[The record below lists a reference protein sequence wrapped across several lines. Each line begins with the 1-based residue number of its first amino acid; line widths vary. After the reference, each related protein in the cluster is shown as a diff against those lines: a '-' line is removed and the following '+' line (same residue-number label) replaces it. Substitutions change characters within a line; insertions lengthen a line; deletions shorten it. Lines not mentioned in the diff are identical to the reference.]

1 MIKKVAILGSTGSIG
16 KTLINILKKDKKKY
30 NILLLTA
37 NKNINILLKQ
47 IKIFKVKNI
56 IVSDLDK
63 FNKIRIILKNK
74 KINIYNNFNSINRI
88 LKNKKIDYTMSSIS
102 GIEGLGPTIKIIPHT
117 KEIAIAN
124 KESIICAWH
133 LIQKE
138 LIMNRTKFIPIDSE
152 HFSIYSL
159 LSSSKSENLEKVFIT
174 ASGGP
179 FRNYPLKKFA
189 SIKLE
194 SALKHPNWKMG
205 QKITIDSS
213 TLMNKI
219 FEIIEAKKI
228 FNLDYNMD
236 VSMDMAGEEI
246 VNLNLPNGVVNSK
259 SDYAYLLSWND
270 YYSPGLLNEILNH
283 NIIAKVALKEFV
295 LNNKKYDYG
304 TILIPVKNQNISSKS
319 LYELLNKLANK
330 NHLIIDGVNT
340 GLTNGIDLGSSKF
353 KKIEKQNIAIIV
365 GEGVNSYDAG
375 EIWHLFDTRYNIMVT
390 KLDVKSISRSDLSKY
405 SSIIIPSS
413 KGLSDMNS
421 KKIIE
426 WTKNGGNLI
435 TFKNSLNWV
444 NKNKLLDL
452 KIKSS
457 TIPTKN
463 VSFGQKDNHRG
474 AQVIGG
480 AIFEAKLDL
489 SHPIS
494 FGYKNEHISL
504 FRNTTIFMDIDEIS
518 YNNPIIYTESPL
530 LSGYVSE
537 ENLEN
542 LKLSVPFKTGG
553 YKKGQVTCFTD
564 NTNFRAFW
572 YGTNKLLM
580 NAIYFSDQF

>member
-1 MIKKVAILGSTGSIG
+1 MIKKVVILGSTGSIG

-228 FNLDYNMD
+228 FNLDYKK
-236 VSMDMAGEEI
+236 
-246 VNLNLPNGVVNSK
+246 L
-259 SDYAYLLSWND
+259 
-270 YYSPGLLNEILNH
+270 EILIHPKSYVHAMVKFKNGLT
-283 NIIAKVALKEFV
+283 K
-295 LNNKKYDYG
+295 
-304 TILIPVKNQNISSKS
+304 ILIHDTNMTIPIFNS
-319 LYELLNKLANK
+319 LYP
-330 NHLIIDGVNT
+330 NHE
-340 GLTNGIDLGSSKF
+340 
-353 KKIEKQNIAIIV
+353 KKI
-365 GEGVNSYDAG
+365 
-375 EIWHLFDTRYNIMVT
+375 F
-390 KLDVKSISRSDLSKY
+390 
-405 SSIIIPSS
+405 
-413 KGLSDMNS
+413 S
-421 KKIIE
+421 KKIDFNIL
-426 WTKNGGNLI
+426 NNLSFEKVDQKKFPVI
-435 TFKNSLNWV
+435 KILEILPKKNSLFETVIVATNDTLV
-444 NKNKLLDL
+444 KMFIEKKIKFLDISRILLKIIKNKEFAKYKRIKPKNVNDIIKLSEYVSL
-452 KIKSS
+452 KISS
-457 TIPTKN
+457 
-463 VSFGQKDNHRG
+463 
-474 AQVIGG
+474 
-480 AIFEAKLDL
+480 L
-489 SHPIS
+489 SI
-494 FGYKNEHISL
+494 
-504 FRNTTIFMDIDEIS
+504 
-518 YNNPIIYTESPL
+518 
-530 LSGYVSE
+530 
-537 ENLEN
+537 
-542 LKLSVPFKTGG
+542 
-553 YKKGQVTCFTD
+553 
-564 NTNFRAFW
+564 
-572 YGTNKLLM
+572 
-580 NAIYFSDQF
+580 

>member
-1 MIKKVAILGSTGSIG
+1 MIKKVVILGSTGSIG

-133 LIQKE
+133 LIHKE
-138 LIMNRTKFIPIDSE
+138 LIMNKTKFIPIDSE

-228 FNLDYNMD
+228 FNLDYKK
-236 VSMDMAGEEI
+236 
-246 VNLNLPNGVVNSK
+246 L
-259 SDYAYLLSWND
+259 
-270 YYSPGLLNEILNH
+270 EILIHPKSYVHAMVKFKNGLT
-283 NIIAKVALKEFV
+283 K
-295 LNNKKYDYG
+295 
-304 TILIPVKNQNISSKS
+304 ILIHDTNMTIPIFNS
-319 LYELLNKLANK
+319 LYP
-330 NHLIIDGVNT
+330 NHE
-340 GLTNGIDLGSSKF
+340 
-353 KKIEKQNIAIIV
+353 KKI
-365 GEGVNSYDAG
+365 
-375 EIWHLFDTRYNIMVT
+375 F
-390 KLDVKSISRSDLSKY
+390 
-405 SSIIIPSS
+405 
-413 KGLSDMNS
+413 S
-421 KKIIE
+421 KKIDFNIL
-426 WTKNGGNLI
+426 NNLRFEKVDQKKFPVI
-435 TFKNSLNWV
+435 KILEILPKKNSLFETVIVATNDTLV
-444 NKNKLLDL
+444 KMFIEKKIKFLDISRILLKIIKNKEFAKYKRIKPKNVNDIIKLSEYVSL
-452 KIKSS
+452 KISS
-457 TIPTKN
+457 
-463 VSFGQKDNHRG
+463 
-474 AQVIGG
+474 
-480 AIFEAKLDL
+480 L
-489 SHPIS
+489 SI
-494 FGYKNEHISL
+494 
-504 FRNTTIFMDIDEIS
+504 
-518 YNNPIIYTESPL
+518 
-530 LSGYVSE
+530 
-537 ENLEN
+537 
-542 LKLSVPFKTGG
+542 
-553 YKKGQVTCFTD
+553 
-564 NTNFRAFW
+564 
-572 YGTNKLLM
+572 
-580 NAIYFSDQF
+580 

>member
-1 MIKKVAILGSTGSIG
+1 MIKKVVILGSTGSIG

-133 LIQKE
+133 LIHKE
-138 LIMNRTKFIPIDSE
+138 LIMNKTKFIPIDSE

-228 FNLDYNMD
+228 FNLDYKK
-236 VSMDMAGEEI
+236 
-246 VNLNLPNGVVNSK
+246 L
-259 SDYAYLLSWND
+259 
-270 YYSPGLLNEILNH
+270 EILIHPKSYVHAMVKFKNGLT
-283 NIIAKVALKEFV
+283 K
-295 LNNKKYDYG
+295 
-304 TILIPVKNQNISSKS
+304 ILIHDTNMTIPIFNS
-319 LYELLNKLANK
+319 LYP
-330 NHLIIDGVNT
+330 NHE
-340 GLTNGIDLGSSKF
+340 
-353 KKIEKQNIAIIV
+353 KKI
-365 GEGVNSYDAG
+365 
-375 EIWHLFDTRYNIMVT
+375 F
-390 KLDVKSISRSDLSKY
+390 
-405 SSIIIPSS
+405 
-413 KGLSDMNS
+413 S
-421 KKIIE
+421 KKIDFNIL
-426 WTKNGGNLI
+426 NNLSFEKVDQKKFPVI
-435 TFKNSLNWV
+435 KILEILPKKNSLFETVIVATNDTLV
-444 NKNKLLDL
+444 KMFIEKKIKFLDISKILLKIIKNKEFAKYKRIKPKNVNEIIKLSEYVSL
-452 KIKSS
+452 KISS
-457 TIPTKN
+457 
-463 VSFGQKDNHRG
+463 
-474 AQVIGG
+474 
-480 AIFEAKLDL
+480 L
-489 SHPIS
+489 SI
-494 FGYKNEHISL
+494 
-504 FRNTTIFMDIDEIS
+504 
-518 YNNPIIYTESPL
+518 
-530 LSGYVSE
+530 
-537 ENLEN
+537 
-542 LKLSVPFKTGG
+542 
-553 YKKGQVTCFTD
+553 
-564 NTNFRAFW
+564 
-572 YGTNKLLM
+572 
-580 NAIYFSDQF
+580 

>member
-1 MIKKVAILGSTGSIG
+1 MIKKVVILGSTGSIG

-63 FNKIRIILKNK
+63 FNKIKIILKNK

-213 TLMNKI
+213 TLMNKV

-228 FNLDYNMD
+228 FNLDYKK
-236 VSMDMAGEEI
+236 
-246 VNLNLPNGVVNSK
+246 L
-259 SDYAYLLSWND
+259 
-270 YYSPGLLNEILNH
+270 EILIHPKSYVHAMVKFKNGLT
-283 NIIAKVALKEFV
+283 K
-295 LNNKKYDYG
+295 
-304 TILIPVKNQNISSKS
+304 ILIHDTNMTIPIFNS
-319 LYELLNKLANK
+319 LYPNNE
-330 NHLIIDGVNT
+330 
-340 GLTNGIDLGSSKF
+340 
-353 KKIEKQNIAIIV
+353 KKI
-365 GEGVNSYDAG
+365 Y
-375 EIWHLFDTRYNIMVT
+375 
-390 KLDVKSISRSDLSKY
+390 
-405 SSIIIPSS
+405 
-413 KGLSDMNS
+413 S
-421 KKIIE
+421 KKIDFNILNNLRFEKVDQKKFPVVKILKILPKNYSLFETVIVATNDTLVKMFIE
-426 WTKNGGNLI
+426 RKIRFLDI
-435 TFKNSLNWV
+435 SKILLKII
-444 NKNKLLDL
+444 KNKEFAKYKRIKPKNVNDIIKLSEYVSL
-452 KIKSS
+452 KISS
-457 TIPTKN
+457 
-463 VSFGQKDNHRG
+463 
-474 AQVIGG
+474 
-480 AIFEAKLDL
+480 L
-489 SHPIS
+489 SI
-494 FGYKNEHISL
+494 
-504 FRNTTIFMDIDEIS
+504 
-518 YNNPIIYTESPL
+518 
-530 LSGYVSE
+530 
-537 ENLEN
+537 
-542 LKLSVPFKTGG
+542 
-553 YKKGQVTCFTD
+553 
-564 NTNFRAFW
+564 
-572 YGTNKLLM
+572 
-580 NAIYFSDQF
+580 

>member
-1 MIKKVAILGSTGSIG
+1 MIKKVVILGSTGSIG

-159 LSSSKSENLEKVFIT
+159 ISSSKSENLEKVFIT

-228 FNLDYNMD
+228 FNLDYKK
-236 VSMDMAGEEI
+236 
-246 VNLNLPNGVVNSK
+246 L
-259 SDYAYLLSWND
+259 
-270 YYSPGLLNEILNH
+270 EILIHPKSYVHAMVKFKNGLT
-283 NIIAKVALKEFV
+283 K
-295 LNNKKYDYG
+295 
-304 TILIPVKNQNISSKS
+304 ILIHDTNMTIPIFNS
-319 LYELLNKLANK
+319 LYP
-330 NHLIIDGVNT
+330 NHE
-340 GLTNGIDLGSSKF
+340 
-353 KKIEKQNIAIIV
+353 KKI
-365 GEGVNSYDAG
+365 
-375 EIWHLFDTRYNIMVT
+375 F
-390 KLDVKSISRSDLSKY
+390 
-405 SSIIIPSS
+405 
-413 KGLSDMNS
+413 S
-421 KKIIE
+421 KKIDFNIL
-426 WTKNGGNLI
+426 NNLSFEKVDQKKFPVI
-435 TFKNSLNWV
+435 KILEILPKKNSLFETVIVATNDTLV
-444 NKNKLLDL
+444 KMFIEKKIKFLDISRILLKIIKNKEFAKYKRIKPKNVNDIIKLSEYVSL
-452 KIKSS
+452 KISS
-457 TIPTKN
+457 
-463 VSFGQKDNHRG
+463 
-474 AQVIGG
+474 
-480 AIFEAKLDL
+480 L
-489 SHPIS
+489 SI
-494 FGYKNEHISL
+494 
-504 FRNTTIFMDIDEIS
+504 
-518 YNNPIIYTESPL
+518 
-530 LSGYVSE
+530 
-537 ENLEN
+537 
-542 LKLSVPFKTGG
+542 
-553 YKKGQVTCFTD
+553 
-564 NTNFRAFW
+564 
-572 YGTNKLLM
+572 
-580 NAIYFSDQF
+580 

>member
-37 NKNINILLKQ
+37 NKNINVLLKQ
-47 IKIFKVKNI
+47 IKLFKVKNI

-102 GIEGLGPTIKIIPHT
+102 GIEGLCPTIKIIPHT

-179 FRNYPLKKFA
+179 FRNYPLKRFA

-213 TLMNKI
+213 TLMNKV

-228 FNLDYNMD
+228 FNLDYKK
-236 VSMDMAGEEI
+236 
-246 VNLNLPNGVVNSK
+246 L
-259 SDYAYLLSWND
+259 
-270 YYSPGLLNEILNH
+270 EILIHPKSYVHAMVKFKNGLT
-283 NIIAKVALKEFV
+283 K
-295 LNNKKYDYG
+295 
-304 TILIPVKNQNISSKS
+304 ILIHDTNMTIPIFNS
-319 LYELLNKLANK
+319 LYPNNE
-330 NHLIIDGVNT
+330 
-340 GLTNGIDLGSSKF
+340 
-353 KKIEKQNIAIIV
+353 KKI
-365 GEGVNSYDAG
+365 
-375 EIWHLFDTRYNIMVT
+375 F
-390 KLDVKSISRSDLSKY
+390 
-405 SSIIIPSS
+405 
-413 KGLSDMNS
+413 S
-421 KKIIE
+421 KKIDFNIL
-426 WTKNGGNLI
+426 NNLSFEKVDQKKFPVVKI
-435 TFKNSLNWV
+435 LEILPKKNSLFETVIVATNDTLV
-444 NKNKLLDL
+444 KMFIEKKIKFLDISKILLKIIKNKEFAKYKRIKPKNVNDIIKLSEYVSL
-452 KIKSS
+452 KISS
-457 TIPTKN
+457 
-463 VSFGQKDNHRG
+463 
-474 AQVIGG
+474 
-480 AIFEAKLDL
+480 L
-489 SHPIS
+489 SI
-494 FGYKNEHISL
+494 
-504 FRNTTIFMDIDEIS
+504 
-518 YNNPIIYTESPL
+518 
-530 LSGYVSE
+530 
-537 ENLEN
+537 
-542 LKLSVPFKTGG
+542 
-553 YKKGQVTCFTD
+553 
-564 NTNFRAFW
+564 
-572 YGTNKLLM
+572 
-580 NAIYFSDQF
+580 